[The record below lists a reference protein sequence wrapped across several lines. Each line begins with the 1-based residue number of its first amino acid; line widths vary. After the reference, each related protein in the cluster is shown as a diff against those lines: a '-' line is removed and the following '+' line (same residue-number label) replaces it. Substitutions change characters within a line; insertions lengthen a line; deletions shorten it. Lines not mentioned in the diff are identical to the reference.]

1 MNYIKLDYKKAIA
14 LEDRGDITLVDVSL
28 NQLPAIENEYG
39 QSWKNNF
46 DRLLTRAPHISPD
59 KILDFFS
66 AKYVTEIINNT
77 SDNEVIWR
85 FLYGIENKQIQ
96 ERTKDNVEYVYILVN
111 AGYPNLVKIG
121 MTITDVPKRV
131 TGINNAGTVHEWV
144 ARFAIPVE
152 KGSAMKI
159 EKQVHRALASLRVSS
174 DKGKTREFFSIDPLT
189 AFDKVREVGASFM
202 VGNPIIF

>member
-1 MNYIKLDYKKAIA
+1 MNYRKITYKQA
-14 LEDRGDITLVDVSL
+14 LELDRKGDTTLVDVSL
-28 NQLPAIENEYG
+28 NQLPAIDMELG
-39 QSWKNNF
+39 QSWKDNF

-66 AKYVTEIINNT
+66 AKYVTEFIEYS
-77 SDNEVIWR
+77 SDNEIVWR
-85 FLYGIENKQIQ
+85 YLYGIENKQIQ
-96 ERTKDNVEYVYILVN
+96 ERIKDNIEYVYILMN

-131 TGINNAGTVHEWV
+131 TGINNAGTVHEWS

-159 EKQVHRALASLRVSS
+159 EKQVHKSLASLRVSS
-174 DKGKTREFFSIDPLT
+174 DKGKTREFFNMDPLS

>member
-1 MNYIKLDYKKAIA
+1 MNYKKITYKQA
-14 LEDRGDITLVDVSL
+14 LELDRKGDITLVDVSL
-28 NQLPAIENEYG
+28 NQLPAIDIELG
-39 QSWKNNF
+39 QSWKDNF

-66 AKYVTEIINNT
+66 AKYVTEFIEYS
-77 SDNEVIWR
+77 SDNEIVWR
-85 FLYGIENKQIQ
+85 YLYGIENKQIQ
-96 ERTKDNVEYVYILVN
+96 ERIKDNIEYVYILVN

-131 TGINNAGTVHEWV
+131 TGINNAGTVHEWS

-152 KGSAMKI
+152 KGSAMKV
-159 EKQVHRALASLRVSS
+159 EKQVHKSLASLRVSS
-174 DKGKTREFFSIDPLT
+174 DKGKTREFFNMDPLT
-189 AFDKVREVGASFM
+189 AFDKVREVGVSFM